1 MPIRLECA
9 PAFNYARS
17 PHTMTIIRDDCIPN
31 CHQMKVLFKSESLSL
46 DLRFVSESMMDNVP
60 APDIN
65 LQELDLRE
73 KGHLGMSACA
83 DLSLHE
89 GQAVTFILRTPPA
102 TAPSTR
108 ITPNEEKAE
117 SLGVS
122 LERKQHPLTV
132 HIICTNTDGR
142 ISEWC
147 YEA

>member
-17 PHTMTIIRDDCIPN
+17 PHTMTIIRDDCIPS
-31 CHQMKVLFKSESLSL
+31 CHQNKVLFKSESLSL

-60 APDIN
+60 APQIN
-65 LQELDLRE
+65 LQELDLRK

-102 TAPSTR
+102 APSPR

-122 LERKQHPLTV
+122 LERKHHPPSAYTL
-132 HIICTNTDGR
+132 HR
-142 ISEWC
+142 
-147 YEA
+147 